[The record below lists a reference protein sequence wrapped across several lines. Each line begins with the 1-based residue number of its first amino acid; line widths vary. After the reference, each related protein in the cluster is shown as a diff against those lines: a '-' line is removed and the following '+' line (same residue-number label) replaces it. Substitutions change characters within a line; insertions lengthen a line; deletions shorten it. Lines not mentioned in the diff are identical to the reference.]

1 MDFDADTAERR
12 EELTPRKDVQEASM
26 QKKRIYMGII
36 LNLFDGSGAGA
47 ATGGAGGEGDGDATS
62 SVDSAAM
69 QRGRELGLSD
79 DLLDDYAAA
88 FGQKGAQNAQ
98 NAQEDSGENNEDN
111 NQEAE
116 DSEDLDAEFEELVK
130 GKYKDAYH
138 KRTENFI
145 KDRMGK
151 ANKDKAALK
160 SKVEKSDKV
169 LSLLA
174 AKYGSDDPDAIYNA
188 LRGDSDV
195 WRQMALDSGKSAE
208 EVISGIDNA
217 QAEKQR
223 EAELKNLRQ
232 YKAANELNSRLQ
244 SLAKETKKTYP
255 DFDLTRE
262 FENPRFRAALD
273 AIADQNTEQNRRNG
287 TSNEV
292 FDLTFA
298 YELAHADELRTNTIK
313 RTAKAA
319 ASAAMQTMQANRGR
333 VRENAARPTA
343 PSMPKSYAE
352 MSDEEFAAYEE
363 RVRNG
368 AAKI

>member
-1 MDFDADTAERR
+1 
-12 EELTPRKDVQEASM
+12 M
-26 QKKRIYMGII
+26 QKERIFMGII

-47 ATGGAGGEGDGDATS
+47 AADSAGGAGDGEATS
-62 SVDSAAM
+62 SGDNAAI
-69 QRGRELGLSD
+69 QRGRELGISD

-88 FGQKGAQNAQ
+88 FGKKGTQE
-98 NAQEDSGENNEDN
+98 AQEDSGESNEENNE
-111 NQEAE
+111 EAE
-116 DSEDLDAEFEELVK
+116 NDEDLDAEFEKLVK

-151 ANKDKAALK
+151 ANKDRAALE
-160 SKVEKSDKV
+160 SRVEKSDKV
-169 LSLLA
+169 LNLLA
-174 AKYGSDDPDAIYNA
+174 AKYGSEDPDAIYNA
-188 LRGDSDV
+188 LRGDNDV
-195 WRQMALDSGKSAE
+195 WRQMALDSGRSAE
-208 EVISGIDNA
+208 EVISGIDRD
-217 QAEKQR
+217 QAAKQR
-223 EAELKNLRQ
+223 DAELESLRQ

-244 SLAKETKKTYP
+244 NLAKETQKTYP
-255 DFDLTRE
+255 DFDLAKE

-287 TSNEV
+287 TGNEV

-298 YELAHADELRTNTIK
+298 YEIAHADELRANTIK

-343 PSMPKSYAE
+343 PQPQKSYGE
-352 MSDEEFAAYEE
+352 MSDAEFAEYEE

-368 AAKI
+368 TARI